1 MIKRNTL
8 IQLSIEKGRSDQLLV
23 FRVLSLY
30 DKFYNKWNP
39 SRLQSKEW
47 SKNFPKGK
55 FRVEARMVQFGH
67 MNNKFSD
74 IDPGNSSWSA
84 RQVFV
89 TVDASLI
96 KGVLFDV
103 QST

>member
-1 MIKRNTL
+1 
-8 IQLSIEKGRSDQLLV
+8 
-23 FRVLSLY
+23 
-30 DKFYNKWNP
+30 
-39 SRLQSKEW
+39 
-47 SKNFPKGK
+47 
-55 FRVEARMVQFGH
+55 MVQFGH

-96 KGVLFDV
+96 KEVLFDV
-103 QST
+103 QSA